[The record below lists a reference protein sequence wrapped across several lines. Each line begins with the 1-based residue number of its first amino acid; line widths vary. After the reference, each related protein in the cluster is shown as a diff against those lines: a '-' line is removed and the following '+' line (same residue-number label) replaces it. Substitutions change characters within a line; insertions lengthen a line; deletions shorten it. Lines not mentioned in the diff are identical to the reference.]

1 MRYQALATLVVLTSN
16 WANAHSWVEQ
26 LVNIAPNGS
35 YVARFGYPRGF
46 VDKTADGSF
55 DQESNVWLL
64 PPARNP
70 PFINKVD
77 LLCHPSQR
85 VPNQAGSFSRLQ
97 TTPGNMIAMR
107 HAENGHVTIPGG
119 GLNLVGKP
127 EKGGTV
133 FVFGTDQPRPDET
146 LEPVLHWTRDGKG
159 GDRRGRL
166 LTAQNFDDDR
176 CYQLRTVRTVLGEAR
191 RLQTPNPPPGQP
203 DSDHELLCETNVRL
217 PGDVTVGQPYTL
229 YWVWQWPSAPQQLPG
244 PVNGKDEYYTSCID
258 VDVVPD
264 LPLDQRGT
272 VLYDQD
278 PMASAVSNF
287 ESRTALTVDP
297 LAFSSQAGLERPT
310 KTSGQPP
317 AADQTVTA
325 FHPRRSYT

>member
-1 MRYQALATLVVLTSN
+1 MRHQALATLFVLTAN

-35 YVARFGYPRGF
+35 YVASFGYPRGF

-55 DQESNVWLL
+55 DQEANEWLL
-64 PPARNP
+64 PPARTP
-70 PFINKVD
+70 PFINEAD

-97 TTPGNMIAMR
+97 SSPGNVIAIR
-107 HAENGHVTIPGG
+107 YAENGHVTVPGG
-119 GLNLVGKP
+119 GIGLVGKP

-133 FVFGTDQPRPDET
+133 FVFGTKQPRPDET
-146 LEPVLHWTRDGKG
+146 LQNVLHWTRDGKG

-176 CYQLRTVRTVLGEAR
+176 CYQLRADRTALGEAR
-191 RLQTPNPPPGQP
+191 RLQTPNPRPEQPG
-203 DSDHELLCETNVRL
+203 SDHELLCETNVRL
-217 PGDVTVGQPYTL
+217 PDDVTVGQPYTL
-229 YWVWQWPSAPQQLPG
+229 YWVWQWPTAPQPDPSLS
-244 PVNGKDEYYTSCID
+244 NGQDEYYTSCID

-264 LPLDQRGT
+264 LPLGQSGT
-272 VLYDQD
+272 VLHDQD
-278 PMASAVSNF
+278 PMTTAVSNF

-297 LAFSSQAGLERPT
+297 LALSSQADFGRPT
-310 KTSGQPP
+310 GTSGQPP
-317 AADQTVTA
+317 AVDQAVTA
-325 FHPRRSYT
+325 LHPRRSST